1 MKPAFHH
8 KHLKQ
13 VTAMLDQCELM
24 VVQTMEM
31 SPIYVEGDV
40 LFLHSATALPCRTRA
55 ALKLRSGKNFIG
67 TIVDKRKG
75 MLLVQSLDEARAI
88 RTFRDAD
95 VLAISK
101 VVASVH
107 H

>member
-1 MKPAFHH
+1 
-8 KHLKQ
+8 
-13 VTAMLDQCELM
+13 M
-24 VVQTMEM
+24 VDKTMVM

-40 LFLHSATALPCRTRA
+40 LFLHPAKALPSRTRA
-55 ALKLRSGKNFIG
+55 ALKLRSGKSFIG
-67 TIVDKRKG
+67 TIVDKKKG

-88 RTFRDAD
+88 KTFRDAE